1 MLVEILSI
9 HVGDPQVVVSV
20 VGKMLCSVRC
30 DESGT
35 DPTVLADI
43 DIDIDRPVQGE
54 RDIPLGDRV
63 NGGRKILWYLLE
75 RSVGANQSVA
85 ASALPPPGPDK
96 APVVLIL
103 SVSLLL
109 QTNSL
114 PSRAGSRCPG
124 Q

>member
-63 NGGRKILWYLLE
+63 NGGQKILWYLLE

-85 ASALPPPGPDK
+85 ASALPPW
-96 APVVLIL
+96 
-103 SVSLLL
+103 
-109 QTNSL
+109 T
-114 PSRAGSRCPG
+114 
-124 Q
+124 